1 MPFAGQRSLLMNI
14 ERDCVME
21 KGEGNQETQGQAR
34 KRLNVEWTES
44 EWFRIYLQLA
54 RKNQGDSE

>member
-1 MPFAGQRSLLMNI
+1 MNI

-34 KRLNVEWTES
+34 KQLNVEWTES

>member
-1 MPFAGQRSLLMNI
+1 MNM

-21 KGEGNQETQGQAR
+21 KGEGAHQETKGQQQ
-34 KRLNVEWTES
+34 LNVEWTES

-54 RKNQGDSE
+54 RENQDDSE

>member
-1 MPFAGQRSLLMNI
+1 MNL
-14 ERDCVME
+14 EKDCVLE
-21 KGEGNQETQGQAR
+21 EGDNDHEPQSQT

-54 RKNQGDSE
+54 RQNQQDSD